1 MTSPPP
7 PSPRARRDPYQP
19 YRQQMLSPARVKELS
34 QLRPARV
41 VRDVVVSWAL
51 IAGAW
56 AFAAWVRTPLAIA
69 FACVIVGTRYYALFI
84 IGHDGLHRRLFP
96 DRSTNDLFCD
106 LFVLGPIGAITRLN
120 NRNHLG
126 HHQHL
131 ATELDPDRHKHA
143 CFNKTDLT
151 ELLGYLSGVTSIFRS
166 VRNVFFASARA
177 PGGEPRDDGYSAR
190 DIAVLG
196 TVQLVLIGGLTWAF
210 GWWGWPLMWALP
222 VYCFTYL
229 GDSIR
234 SFAEHSHP
242 QADQLAD
249 EHRLITYVSSP
260 LERWFLAP
268 MNMNFHAAH
277 HLWVSI
283 PYYNLPLA
291 DAEMR
296 GHPLAAELEWRRS
309 YVGYLVRYTLA
320 LPLEECRVKPG
331 AAQHVT

>member
-1 MTSPPP
+1 MSTE
-7 PSPRARRDPYQP
+7 ARDPYSP
-19 YRQQMLSPARVKELS
+19 YRQLLLTPARVKELS

-41 VRDVVVSWAL
+41 VRDVL
-51 IAGAW
+51 LAW
-56 AFAAWVRTPLAIA
+56 ATIIAAWTVAAMYTRWWTLLLAA
-69 FACVIVGTRYYALFI
+69 VVVGTRYYALFI

-96 DRSTNDLFCD
+96 DRATNDLFCD
-106 LFVLGPIGAITRLN
+106 VLVLGPIGAITRLN

-131 ATELDPDRHKHA
+131 ATERDPDRHKHG

-151 ELLGYLSGVTSIFRS
+151 ELLGYLSGATSIVAS
-166 VRNVFFASARA
+166 VRNVFFRSGRA
-177 PGGEPRDDGYSAR
+177 PRGDTRDDGYTPR
-190 DIAVLG
+190 DILILAGVQG
-196 TVQLVLIGGLTWAF
+196 TLIAALTFAF
-210 GWWGWPLMWALP
+210 GWWGWFLMWLAP
-222 VYCFTYL
+222 VYVFTYL

-242 QADQLAD
+242 QADALAD

-260 LERWFLAP
+260 LERLFFAP

-283 PYYNLPLA
+283 PYYNLPIA

-296 GHPLAAELEWRRS
+296 RHPRAGELEWRRS
-309 YVGYLVRYTLA
+309 YVGYLLRYALA
-320 LPLEECRVKPG
+320 LPLEECRVQVSRP
-331 AAQHVT
+331 